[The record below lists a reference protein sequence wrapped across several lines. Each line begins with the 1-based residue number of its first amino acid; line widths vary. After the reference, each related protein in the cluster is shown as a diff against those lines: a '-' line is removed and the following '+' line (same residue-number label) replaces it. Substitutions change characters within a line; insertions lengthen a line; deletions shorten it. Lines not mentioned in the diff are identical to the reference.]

1 VEGARRAEPG
11 DAARLRELRQAARV
25 ELGPMRGGELFL
37 RREGDEHGRA
47 GGDEHEPDGSA
58 ERPVWVGTIDGE
70 VVGYAS
76 AHTDDVGEGRR
87 LAVID
92 AIFVEEGARGV
103 GVGEALMEGILS
115 WCREQG
121 CFGVDAAALPGH
133 RSTKNFFEGS
143 GFTARL
149 LVMHHRLGGGDG

>member
-11 DAARLRELRQAARV
+11 DAARLRALRRAARV

-37 RREGDEHGRA
+37 RREGEER
-47 GGDEHEPDGSA
+47 EPDDGA
-58 ERPVWVGTIDGE
+58 ERPVWAGTIDGE
-70 VVGYAS
+70 VVGYAA
-76 AHTDDVGEGRR
+76 AHADDLGEGRR
-87 LAVID
+87 LGVID
-92 AIFVEEGARGV
+92 AIFVEEGARAV
-103 GVGEALMEGILS
+103 GVGEALMEAVLS